1 MRSTC
6 FRFFRRVLISGSVR
20 SSFVLVMLIHFC
32 VYHLCARYPIRR
44 SFPLSLLL
52 SLCHPKLITNRILTY
67 LRQATLYKMAQ
78 RIIAENAHIQ
88 AVTYT
93 LPNKHYIPVDMRYIG
108 VDNLT
113 PLSVLPLL
121 LSLFSH
127 VLCLIVIFLLIV
139 MDDSGYTCC
148 ARRYRASTS
157 FFRQGR
163 LMTLCPAMSCS
174 DFIARLF
181 LFMAKLFPLLATLC
195 MHLFLLCRF
204 LCSTSFFLTFS
215 VPAESSLA

>member
-1 MRSTC
+1 MTNSLWAFTCRGFRRMRSTC
-6 FRFFRRVLISGSVR
+6 FRFFRRVLISGAVR

-32 VYHLCARYPIRR
+32 VYHLCACYPIRR
-44 SFPLSLLL
+44 SFLLSLLL
-52 SLCHPKLITNRILTY
+52 LLCHPKLITNRILTY

-139 MDDSGYTCC
+139 MDDSG
-148 ARRYRASTS
+148 RYMLRK
-157 FFRQGR
+157 
-163 LMTLCPAMSCS
+163 TLSCFDVIFS
-174 DFIARLF
+174 SG
-181 LFMAKLFPLLATLC
+181 PN
-195 MHLFLLCRF
+195 
-204 LCSTSFFLTFS
+204 CS
-215 VPAESSLA
+215 

>member
-1 MRSTC
+1 MFSFFAPIFPFVVHFFYRS
-6 FRFFRRVLISGSVR
+6 VIPS
-20 SSFVLVMLIHFC
+20 
-32 VYHLCARYPIRR
+32 
-44 SFPLSLLL
+44 LSLIG
-52 SLCHPKLITNRILTY
+52 CY

-78 RIIAENAHIQ
+78 RIIAENGHIQ

-139 MDDSGYTCC
+139 MDDSEKYML
-148 ARRYRASTS
+148 RK
-157 FFRQGR
+157 
-163 LMTLCPAMSCS
+163 TLSCFDVIFS
-174 DFIARLF
+174 SG
-181 LFMAKLFPLLATLC
+181 PN
-195 MHLFLLCRF
+195 
-204 LCSTSFFLTFS
+204 CS
-215 VPAESSLA
+215 